1 MSTIGNFC
9 LNLWRRIDWKFNLLT
24 FVEVVLLLA
33 IYPLMRWQWPDAAYY
48 VEDSW
53 VENIQLAVLFIAAI
67 IAFNT
72 RNEHRLFV
80 FVGFILIFMILRE
93 TNLFRGYF
101 CMAYLEPD
109 EMCRWENFKYGYLVK
124 GARWVFVAY
133 TVYYFVRHKIWQ
145 PIIKY
150 IMKAP
155 IFIWDIAIV
164 GLMIIGGT
172 LAEFPCIDNEIM
184 EECCEL
190 TCYLALANCVWRY
203 RQVKI

>member
-9 LNLWRRIDWKFNLLT
+9 LNLWKRIDWKFNFMT
-24 FVEVVLLLA
+24 FVEVALLLA

-48 VEDSW
+48 VEDGW
-53 VENIQLAVLFIAAI
+53 VENIQLAVLAIAAI

-80 FVGFILIFMILRE
+80 FAGLVLIFMILRE

-109 EMCRWENFKYGYLVK
+109 AMCRWEDFEYGYLVK

-133 TVYYFVRHKIWQ
+133 TVYYFLRHKVWQ

-164 GLMIIGGT
+164 GLMIVGGT
-172 LAEFPCIDNEIM
+172 LAEFPSIDNEIM

-203 RQVKI
+203 RQIKI

>member
-1 MSTIGNFC
+1 M
-9 LNLWRRIDWKFNLLT
+9 
-24 FVEVVLLLA
+24 
-33 IYPLMRWQWPDAAYY
+33 
-48 VEDSW
+48 
-53 VENIQLAVLFIAAI
+53 
-67 IAFNT
+67 
-72 RNEHRLFV
+72 
-80 FVGFILIFMILRE
+80 
-93 TNLFRGYF
+93 
-101 CMAYLEPD
+101 
-109 EMCRWENFKYGYLVK
+109 
-124 GARWVFVAY
+124 FVAY